1 MNFKLKWDNCE
12 DDAEKIDVL
21 DIVGKE
27 AGQDLVVTS
36 WASAPPVSS
45 VSKYG
50 DPANGRCL
58 AADILNHSEIIL
70 PTFYQIFHPPG
81 Q

>member
-1 MNFKLKWDNCE
+1 M
-12 DDAEKIDVL
+12 
-21 DIVGKE
+21 GKE
-27 AGQDLVVTS
+27 GGQDLVVTS
-36 WASAPPVSS
+36 LASAPPVSS

-70 PTFYQIFHPPG
+70 PTFYQIFRPTG